1 VKVTTARGDRARPSP
16 AILADR
22 HAARARGLADGLAAA
37 GALHHTDHRG
47 YVQRDHQR
55 PGTGRARRLGADGP
69 QPHPA
74 LHDRLVFRPLAA
86 AGPSVW
92 EFRDGVD
99 TGQVPITPSEAIEPT
114 RAAIARGPTGTRS
127 STASPLARPTRHSRR
142 RFAAPSRPTSGSLS
156 GSRRRDRPLP
166 LAGRL
171 SPYRRVRAR
180 PAVETIVK
188 SVRLDLA
195 ESALHAPQ
203 ASWGGVEFNPSS
215 R

>member
-22 HAARARGLADGLAAA
+22 HAARTRGLADGLAA
-37 GALHHTDHRG
+37 GAPPHGSPR
-47 YVQRDHQR
+47 VCSARSQR

-188 SVRLDLA
+188 AVRLDLA